1 MKPTRIQTRR
11 RASQSREGRG
21 YSRHDTAISR
31 TVMIFLAPH
40 IHERAARP
48 TVAYF
53 EAENQ
58 EAANLASWL
67 PNSVP
72 VQEPRAKAYFSQPFR
87 GMQPVWRRHSRSGA
101 GSREHLQ
108 GDAAADARE
117 PGNPPR
123 ECRATEYSFTAAS
136 GRSDGIRGENDGRC
150 ERSKDAFSKKRKATQ
165 APASMCV
172 ESHHFHR

>member
-1 MKPTRIQTRR
+1 MKPTRIQTGR
-11 RASQSREGRG
+11 RASQRREDRG
-21 YSRHDTAISR
+21 YFEARYCDIEDRDDLSCTP
-31 TVMIFLAPH
+31 L
-40 IHERAARP
+40 HERAARP
-48 TVAYF
+48 TAAHF

-67 PNSVP
+67 PNSVR
-72 VQEPRAKAYFSQPFR
+72 VQEPRANAFFSQPFR

-123 ECRATEYSFTAAS
+123 ECRATEYSFTATS

-150 ERSKDAFSKKRKATQ
+150 ERSKDAFSKKKSDAGARIHVRGKS
-165 APASMCV
+165 PFS
-172 ESHHFHR
+172 